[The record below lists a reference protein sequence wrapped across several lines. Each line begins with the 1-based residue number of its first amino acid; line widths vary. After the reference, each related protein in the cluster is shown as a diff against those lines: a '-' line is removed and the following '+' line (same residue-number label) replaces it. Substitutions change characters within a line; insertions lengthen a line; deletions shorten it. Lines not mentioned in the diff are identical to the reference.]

1 MEGRLVND
9 KYIAQAATQEE
20 AIIKGLNA
28 LGITRDEAK
37 ITVEEPGKKGFL
49 GIGQKDAVVIV
60 ERKEKVNIVDELL
73 NNELN
78 IERDSKT
85 RTEVDKRAQ
94 TDTAEDIEKEEK
106 LENAAFATDEYDDHK
121 KAEAEDQ
128 ESEMDKEEFTE
139 GRNPAEV
146 EIIEEDDAVTVSKE
160 DSTEDTEEDTLE
172 SIERDDQEAIDDV
185 QQYLKD
191 IILAMD
197 IPDVEVYISR
207 VNNNVKYDIET
218 ENAGL
223 VIGRHGKV
231 LNGLQTLAQNHMH
244 QLAHSKINVRV
255 DAEKYRE
262 RRRNTVEMLAE
273 RTADKAIKTNRRVK
287 LDPMPAHERKAIHRY
302 LNTNPKVKTH
312 SEGREPKRY
321 LVVEPADD

>member
-1 MEGRLVND
+1 MEGRLVKE

-20 AIIKGLNA
+20 AIIKGLNE

-60 ERKEKVNIVDELL
+60 ERIEKVNIVDELFSE
-73 NNELN
+73 ELEL
-78 IERDSKT
+78 EREQPSTSKET
-85 RTEVDKRAQ
+85 PK
-94 TDTAEDIEKEEK
+94 KEEK
-106 LENAAFATDEYDDHK
+106 KEKVTQTVKKQEVKNEQEAKVEESKMSADELV
-121 KAEAEDQ
+121 
-128 ESEMDKEEFTE
+128 E

-146 EIIEEDDAVTVSKE
+146 ELVEKNEKTAQMDKEEK
-160 DSTEDTEEDTLE
+160 
-172 SIERDDQEAIDDV
+172 IKRDDQEAIDNV
-185 QQYLKD
+185 RQYLKD
-191 IILAMD
+191 IILQMN
-197 IPDVEVYISR
+197 ISDVEVYTSR
-207 VNNNVKYDIET
+207 VNNNVKYDVET

-255 DAEKYRE
+255 DVEKYRE
-262 RRRNTVEMLAE
+262 RRKNTVETLAE
-273 RTADKAIKTNRRVK
+273 RTAKKVIKTNRRVK
-287 LDPMPAHERKAIHRY
+287 LDPMPAHERKQIHRY
-302 LNTNPKVKTH
+302 LNENPKVKTH

-321 LVVEPADD
+321 LVVEPVNP

>member
-1 MEGRLVND
+1 MND

-28 LGITRDEAK
+28 LGVSRDEAK

-60 ERKEKVNIVDELL
+60 ERKEKVNLVDEIL
-73 NNELN
+73 NNEFDMK
-78 IERDSKT
+78 RDQKAT
-85 RTEVDKRAQ
+85 AVDTQ
-94 TDTAEDIEKEEK
+94 EEELED
-106 LENAAFATDEYDDHK
+106 AAFPSDEEDPK
-121 KAEAEDQ
+121 ETEAKAE
-128 ESEMDKEEFTE
+128 ESNMSTEELAE
-139 GRNPAEV
+139 GRNPADAEIV
-146 EIIEEDDAVTVSKE
+146 EDQKEMTQAESSESSREERKPE
-160 DSTEDTEEDTLE
+160 TEEEVL
-172 SIERDDQEAIDDV
+172 RDDQEAIENV
-185 QQYLKD
+185 RQYLKD
-191 IILAMD
+191 IILQMD
-197 IPDVEVYISR
+197 IPDVEVYTSR
-207 VNNNVKYDIET
+207 VKANVKYDIET

-262 RRRNTVEMLAE
+262 RRKSTVETLAE
-273 RTADKAIKTNRRVK
+273 RTADKVIKTNRRVK
-287 LDPMPAHERKAIHRY
+287 LDPMPAHERKQIHRY

-312 SEGREPKRY
+312 SEGRDPKRY

>member
-1 MEGRLVND
+1 MND

-28 LGITRDEAK
+28 LGISRDEAK

-60 ERKEKVNIVDELL
+60 ERKEKVNLVDEIL
-73 NNELN
+73 NNEFDMK
-78 IERDSKT
+78 RDQTATSVDTQEEELEDAAYPSDEEDVKE
-85 RTEVDKRAQ
+85 TEA
-94 TDTAEDIEKEEK
+94 
-106 LENAAFATDEYDDHK
+106 
-121 KAEAEDQ
+121 KAE
-128 ESEMDKEEFTE
+128 ESNMSTEELAE
-139 GRNPAEV
+139 GRNPADV
-146 EIIEEDDAVTVSKE
+146 EIVEEQKE
-160 DSTEDTEEDTLE
+160 ATQVESRESSREESEPETEEE
-172 SIERDDQEAIDDV
+172 VFRDDQEAIEDV
-185 QQYLKD
+185 RQYLKD
-191 IILAMD
+191 IILQMD
-197 IPDVEVYISR
+197 ISDVEVYTSR
-207 VNNNVKYDIET
+207 VKSNVKYDIET

-262 RRRNTVEMLAE
+262 RRKSTVETLAE
-273 RTADKAIKTNRRVK
+273 RTADKVIKTNRRVK
-287 LDPMPAHERKAIHRY
+287 LDPMPAHERKQIHRY

-312 SEGREPKRY
+312 SEGRDPKRY

>member
-1 MEGRLVND
+1 MEGRLVKE

-20 AIIKGLNA
+20 AIIKGLNE

-60 ERKEKVNIVDELL
+60 ERIEKVNIVDELFSE
-73 NNELN
+73 ELEL
-78 IERDSKT
+78 EREQPSTSKET
-85 RTEVDKRAQ
+85 PK
-94 TDTAEDIEKEEK
+94 KEEK
-106 LENAAFATDEYDDHK
+106 KEKVTQTVKKQEVKNEQEAKVEESKMSADELV
-121 KAEAEDQ
+121 
-128 ESEMDKEEFTE
+128 E

-146 EIIEEDDAVTVSKE
+146 ELVEKNEKTAQMDKEEK
-160 DSTEDTEEDTLE
+160 
-172 SIERDDQEAIDDV
+172 IKRDDQEAIDNV
-185 QQYLKD
+185 RQYLKD
-191 IILAMD
+191 IILQMN
-197 IPDVEVYISR
+197 ISDVEVYTSR
-207 VNNNVKYDIET
+207 VNNNVKYDVET

-255 DAEKYRE
+255 DVEKYRE
-262 RRRNTVEMLAE
+262 RRRNTVEALAE
-273 RTADKAIKTNRRVK
+273 RTAEKVIKTNRRVK
-287 LDPMPAHERKAIHRY
+287 LDPMPAHERKQIHRY
-302 LNTNPKVKTH
+302 LNENPKVKTH

-321 LVVEPADD
+321 LVVEPENQ